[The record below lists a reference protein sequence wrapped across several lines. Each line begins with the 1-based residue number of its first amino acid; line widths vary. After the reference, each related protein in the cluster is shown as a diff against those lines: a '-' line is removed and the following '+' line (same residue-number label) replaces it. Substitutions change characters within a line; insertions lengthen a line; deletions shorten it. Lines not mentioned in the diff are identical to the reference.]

1 LNCCNLAA
9 AEELSVV
16 EKKDGLTDLGE
27 ELEIPEELGEV
38 EGVGL
43 NGDPEDTGEEQAIT
57 VESLQA
63 ELAENRDRM
72 LRIAAESENFKKRM
86 ERERS
91 NLVKYA
97 GENILRE
104 LLGTV
109 DNLDRA
115 LEQAT
120 AEGDDVESRLTA
132 LIEGIELTRKGLV
145 SNLERFEVV
154 AVDSV
159 GREFNPNEQE
169 AMTME
174 PSDTVPANHV
184 SQEFMKGYRF
194 KDRLLRAAKVVV
206 SSGPEGK

>member
-1 LNCCNLAA
+1 
-9 AEELSVV
+9 VV
-16 EKKDGLTDLGE
+16 EKKNGLTDLGE
-27 ELEIPEELGEV
+27 ELEVPEELGEV
-38 EGVGL
+38 EGVSL
-43 NGDPEDTGEEQAIT
+43 NGDADATGEEQAIT

-63 ELAENRDRM
+63 ELAESRDRM

-91 NLVKYA
+91 NLVRYA

-104 LLGTV
+104 LLSTV

-120 AEGDDVESRLTA
+120 AEGNDVESRLTA

-159 GREFNPNEQE
+159 GQEFNPNEQE

-174 PSDTVPANHV
+174 PSDSIPANHV
-184 SQEFMKGYRF
+184 SQEFLKGYRF

-206 SSGPEGK
+206 SSGPEGT